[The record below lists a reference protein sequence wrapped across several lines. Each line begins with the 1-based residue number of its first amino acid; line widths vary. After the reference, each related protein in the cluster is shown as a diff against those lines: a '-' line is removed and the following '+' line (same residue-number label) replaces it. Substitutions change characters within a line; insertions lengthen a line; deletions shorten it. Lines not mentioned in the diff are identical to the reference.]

1 MKLDVPY
8 YSQFVDV
15 QDSFWMLRACG
26 MISLTMVSEFHGVQK
41 EEILTLCEEA
51 LTRGGYDIENGW
63 IHDYLVT
70 KAKEIGLEAYR
81 KEGLTDVQEIIA
93 SLDAGNPVIV
103 SVEKRV
109 LEQKRFHL
117 IVLVG
122 YDKSQIEKLGFEDVR
137 SQEAKDQGVDLADNT
152 QHADSHGQNSDS
164 ATSYKLQANGCFYY
178 HEPESTDKEKGKFR
192 SCDISTFMQYFRGK
206 AIFISKKT

>member
-8 YSQFVDV
+8 YSQFVDI
-15 QDSFWMLRACG
+15 QDPFWMLRACG
-26 MISLTMVSEFHGVQK
+26 GVSLAMVSKFHGVQ
-41 EEILTLCEEA
+41 IDSLLSLCEEA
-51 LTRGGYDIENGW
+51 LTRGGYDMENGW

-70 KAKEIGLEAYR
+70 KAKEFGLEAYR
-81 KEGLTDVQEIIA
+81 KEGLIDVQEIIA

-117 IVLVG
+117 ITLVG
-122 YDKSQIEKLGFEDVR
+122 YDAERL
-137 SQEAKDQGVDLADNT
+137 
-152 QHADSHGQNSDS
+152 
-164 ATSYKLQANGCFYY
+164 YY

-192 SCDISTFMQYFRGK
+192 SCDVSTFMQYFRGK
-206 AIFISKKT
+206 AIFISKKR

>member
-51 LTRGGYDIENGW
+51 LTRGGYDMQNGW

-70 KAKEIGLEAYR
+70 KAKELGLEAYR

-137 SQEAKDQGVDLADNT
+137 SQEAKDQGVDLSLI
-152 QHADSHGQNSDS
+152 H
-164 ATSYKLQANGCFYY
+164 
-178 HEPESTDKEKGKFR
+178 
-192 SCDISTFMQYFRGK
+192 I
-206 AIFISKKT
+206 